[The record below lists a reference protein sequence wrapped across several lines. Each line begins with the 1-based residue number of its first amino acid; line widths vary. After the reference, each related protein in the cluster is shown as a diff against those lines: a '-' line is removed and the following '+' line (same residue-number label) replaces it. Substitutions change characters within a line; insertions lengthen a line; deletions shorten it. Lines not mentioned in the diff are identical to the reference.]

1 MSEIMAENYNSQVR
15 QIKQVDKL
23 TELNREWP
31 RRAIK
36 GLCPY
41 VVKRK
46 LPLPGREGKGRMFK
60 VGNFG

>member
-41 VVKRK
+41 VVKKTPFARS
-46 LPLPGREGKGRMFK
+46 GRQRRMFK

>member
-41 VVKRK
+41 VVKKKTPFARS
-46 LPLPGREGKGRMFK
+46 GRQREN
-60 VGNFG
+60 VQSW